1 MADRFGAL
9 PPSVSALLLLVRVK
23 FAARRAGIGRVA
35 ISDRGEISLSFAGEA
50 GLVRE
55 RIMRF
60 MQSCGRQCA
69 VLADDQQTVLKLK
82 LSSTGKTERA
92 QEALA
97 VIGAG
102 KQVDIL

>member
-1 MADRFGAL
+1 
-9 PPSVSALLLLVRVK
+9 
-23 FAARRAGIGRVA
+23 
-35 ISDRGEISLSFAGEA
+35 
-50 GLVRE
+50 
-55 RIMRF
+55 MRF